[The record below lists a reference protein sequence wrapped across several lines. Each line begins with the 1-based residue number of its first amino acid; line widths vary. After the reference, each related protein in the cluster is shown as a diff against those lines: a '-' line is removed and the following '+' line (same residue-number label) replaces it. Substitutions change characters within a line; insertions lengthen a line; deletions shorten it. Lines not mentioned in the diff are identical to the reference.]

1 MRADAAK
8 FSKILQLFPEE
19 AQKLIELE
27 SMSESEKRDAL
38 QKIAFERD
46 VRLQAR
52 IDSDRYLSENRNYLD
67 AYLGF
72 NAKRY
77 QPAPARSF
85 FSKAS
90 VFSIPSQLGKQSMSR
105 VVDSS
110 RRGNLQAQP
119 QIGDP
124 AFQLKDVILYGN
136 RKALNRSFFSTG
148 VLNKSRNKAK
158 IDGVI
163 EFSDYQVG
171 FDTTLSTSLT
181 IDEIKRNIIE
191 NWFLIERHQNKNF
204 EASQDN
210 FDYIC
215 QKSTIDISRY
225 HCPDARITLARF
237 AQTADLNFDL
247 LEVRIHNKLSAASMG
262 VRLKPPTEHK
272 ISNFVVDQPNQREDM
287 GASDV
292 ITQASFR
299 GPPRQLTSSTHMMSE
314 LGNKVMGQSGASTA
328 TGTRDKDG
336 PIFGQPLNLRN
347 DPPRVFTDSLP
358 KMTMNAE
365 ARTFF
370 CKSHPKLTK
379 GNFQTDPPI
388 ERINLMSVDELRNL
402 ESFKIWNNF
411 GQIKFSEPVDL
422 TDVALDEAVVIEH
435 GFVDVYPPDRFDGE
449 TRPECGSKINR
460 PAIVTLFNVQEGNK
474 GIPMS
479 ACLEHLDGLG
489 VEHESWGPETGTLV
503 VSLPYGF

>member
-272 ISNFVVDQPNQREDM
+272 ISNFVVDQPNLREDM

-292 ITQASFR
+292 ITQTSFR

-388 ERINLMSVDELRNL
+388 ERLSLMSVDELRNL
-402 ESFKIWNNF
+402 ESFKIWNSY

-422 TDVALDEAVVIEH
+422 TDVDLDEAVVIEH

-489 VEHESWGPETGTLV
+489 VEHESWDPETGTLV